1 MRLNRSCL
9 SVILLLC
16 GMWLCALP
24 SLRAQDALPVCP
36 AWHTALKGCDTLAL
50 YSHRTDT
57 LPVPRISLPAAFRE
71 VQANVL
77 TDSVGILNPF
87 WEKLRELRLGLRTD
101 TLHVVH
107 VGDSHIRGHYF
118 PRTTG
123 GLMQQASGALKYTD
137 VGINGAFCITFTR
150 PDRLESVVSL
160 HPDLLILSFGTNESH
175 NRRYSSMQHY
185 RQMDELVSL
194 LRDSLP
200 GVPMLMTTPPGSYE
214 SFRRSRRRRTYQ
226 VNPRTETTVNTIRRF
241 ADDNGLAVWD
251 MYHILGGR
259 RRACLNWWES
269 GLMRPDHVH
278 FLAPGYELQGQLFY
292 QALIKAY
299 NDYVEY

>member
-1 MRLNRSCL
+1 MKPNRKWR
-9 SVILLLC
+9 LLLI
-16 GMWLCALP
+16 GLCLCLA
-24 SLRAQDALPVCP
+24 SVLRAQDALPACP
-36 AWHTALKGCDTLAL
+36 ACHPALVNCDTLVL

-57 LPVPRISLPAAFRE
+57 LPVPQIVLPDAFRE

-77 TDSVGILNPF
+77 TDSVGLLRTF
-87 WEKLRELRLGLRTD
+87 WEQLRELRLGLRSD
-101 TLHVVH
+101 TLHIVH

-118 PRTTG
+118 PRATG
-123 GLMQQASGALKYTD
+123 ALMQQAFGALKYTD
-137 VGINGAFCITFTR
+137 VGINGAFCVTFTR

-160 HPDLLILSFGTNESH
+160 HPDLVILSFGTNESH
-175 NRRYSSMQHY
+175 NRRYNSMLHY
-185 RQMDELVSL
+185 RQMEELVGL

-214 SFRRSRRRRTYQ
+214 SILRRGRRRTYQ
-226 VNPRTETTVNTIRRF
+226 VNTRTETVVNTIRRF
-241 ADDNGLAVWD
+241 ADDNGLAVWN

-269 GLMRPDHVH
+269 GLMRPDHIH
-278 FLAPGYELQGQLFY
+278 YLAPAYELQGQLFY